1 MEVEQQKEFC
11 IQPQIKLFVS
21 KIGLGLEVLVAE
33 LLAGEGELPDVLQA
47 VGGRLLHVLV
57 LRPNQLEQ
65 VGDNLVIQILK
76 LKGFLHNIFHR
87 SNFISWIVMGCG
99 IIAHCGRG

>member
-65 VGDNLVIQILK
+65 VRDNLVIQILK
-76 LKGFLHNIFHR
+76 LIR

-99 IIAHCGRG
+99 IIAHFGRRCL

>member
-33 LLAGEGELPDVLQA
+33 LLAGESEFPDVLQA

-65 VGDNLVIQILK
+65 VGDNLVIQIIKVNSLK
-76 LKGFLHNIFHR
+76 FYFLDCNGVWYNSSFWPEV
-87 SNFISWIVMGCG
+87 SVNKF
-99 IIAHCGRG
+99 